1 MFSQPSRPRR
11 SSLESGWGSTPGF
24 LVVMGQISI
33 TRTSSLYIYWLH
45 DSKFLG
51 LQPISIL
58 VLKIWLHVP
67 HPSNGQN
74 MSKTTPF
81 RRQKRRFLERFWF
94 QEIWWRRFKRFDSR
108 LAAVGTKL
116 KRFYVSISLLIK
128 RARPCARVARVR
140 PSEPPRRAPDVAIHS
155 PQKPRR
161 PRPQFF

>member
-11 SSLESGWGSTPGF
+11 SSLESGWGSTSGF
-24 LVVMGQISI
+24 LVVMGQIPI
-33 TRTSSLYIYWLH
+33 TRISSLYIYWFH
-45 DSKFLG
+45 DSKFIG

-94 QEIWWRRFKRFDSR
+94 QEIWWRRLVASCPQ
-108 LAAVGTKL
+108 
-116 KRFYVSISLLIK
+116 IK
-128 RARPCARVARVR
+128 PNQTDR
-140 PSEPPRRAPDVAIHS
+140 PSEQPTQKNKTNVAAKAKIISRRVE
-155 PQKPRR
+155 
-161 PRPQFF
+161 

>member
-11 SSLESGWGSTPGF
+11 SSLESGWGSTSGF
-24 LVVMGQISI
+24 LVVMGQIPI
-33 TRTSSLYIYWLH
+33 TRTSSLYIYWFH

-58 VLKIWLHVP
+58 VPKIWFHVP

-94 QEIWWRRFKRFDSR
+94 QEIWWRR
-108 LAAVGTKL
+108 LADLTRPPV
-116 KRFYVSISLLIK
+116 
-128 RARPCARVARVR
+128 RARSARPPARAR
-140 PSEPPRRAPDVAIHS
+140 AQRASARASRRGG
-155 PQKPRR
+155 RR
-161 PRPQFF
+161 MRLLMLSRT

>member
-1 MFSQPSRPRR
+1 MFPQPSRPRR
-11 SSLESGWGSTPGF
+11 SSLESGWGSTSGF

-33 TRTSSLYIYWLH
+33 TRTSSLYIYWFH

-94 QEIWWRRFKRFDSR
+94 QEIWWRR
-108 LAAVGTKL
+108 LADLNNLYGLLQVVSVFRGRGTNSL
-116 KRFYVSISLLIK
+116 KF
-128 RARPCARVARVR
+128 AWW
-140 PSEPPRRAPDVAIHS
+140 D
-155 PQKPRR
+155 
-161 PRPQFF
+161 

>member
-11 SSLESGWGSTPGF
+11 SSLESGWGSTSGF

-33 TRTSSLYIYWLH
+33 TRTSSLYIYWFH

-58 VLKIWLHVP
+58 VPKIWFHVP

-94 QEIWWRRFKRFDSR
+94 QEIWWRRLAVIQGSCAPSFKRSKIAYKNMISR
-108 LAAVGTKL
+108 T
-116 KRFYVSISLLIK
+116 
-128 RARPCARVARVR
+128 
-140 PSEPPRRAPDVAIHS
+140 PPFKWPKHC
-155 PQKPRR
+155 
-161 PRPQFF
+161 